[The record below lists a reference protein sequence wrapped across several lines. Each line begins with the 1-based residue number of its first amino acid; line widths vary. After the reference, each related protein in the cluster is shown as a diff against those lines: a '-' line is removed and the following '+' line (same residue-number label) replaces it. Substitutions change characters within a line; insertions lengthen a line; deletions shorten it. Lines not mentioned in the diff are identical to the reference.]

1 MFGTLRYL
9 PENKTGEFLERESGV
24 VRNAP
29 TNKPQHSACDN
40 CRVKKIR
47 CSGRRAG
54 CSRCK
59 TLLLP
64 CSYTHVP
71 TRKCKRK
78 PPPNSQKKDS
88 SNENESCPEASAAP
102 GRSPAREAAATAA
115 VQPSL
120 LTMEPMEP
128 LLHRLDKN
136 YIELDKAMQQVEGN
150 SDSVLDPVL
159 KEISTWSSCLDW
171 SPGREGTSMPDSDY
185 PMTGNLH
192 LPADPFSAGYTGSGN
207 TVQPPLPPPTAF
219 GFTPPDLL
227 PTTPL
232 THIIASTGSTN
243 RSSEDTS
250 EIAME
255 EKSSCSC
262 LNSAV
267 ILLDE
272 LETPHHDGAPGE
284 QGLDSIL
291 SIYQE
296 VLFLCK
302 RMINCDTCRRKS
314 ENMMVLTMVLERLAI
329 LCGEVIDAFIAQR
342 EANGLGALPVP
353 VAMMEKQPLVLGEYE
368 IQGGDYEVMMG
379 MLVTRRLSEL
389 ESLLARM
396 KMISSLTR
404 RAHQQARM
412 ARVDQHIKNLF
423 RKLASVCPLVNEW
436 RVDPNRLVV
445 TDGARRS
452 I

>member
-24 VRNAP
+24 VGKAP
-29 TNKPQHSACDN
+29 TNKPQHSACDH

-59 TLLLP
+59 TLSLP

-78 PPPNSQKKDS
+78 PAPDSQKKD
-88 SNENESCPEASAAP
+88 NRIENESCPESSAAP

-120 LTMEPMEP
+120 LTMEPLPHTVDE
-128 LLHRLDKN
+128 N
-136 YIELDKAMQQVEGN
+136 YIGLDKAMQQVQGD
-150 SDSVLDPVL
+150 SDSVLDPML
-159 KEISTWSSCLDW
+159 RKISTWSSCLDW
-171 SPGREGTSMPDSDY
+171 SPGGEGPCMPDSDY
-185 PMTGNLH
+185 PMTGNPH
-192 LPADPFSAGYTGSGN
+192 LPADPFPAGYPGSGN
-207 TVQPPLPPPTAF
+207 TVQPPPQPPIAY

-227 PTTPL
+227 PTPPL
-232 THIIASTGSTN
+232 THLLASTGSTN
-243 RSSEDTS
+243 RSSDNTS
-250 EIAME
+250 EIATE
-255 EKSSCSC
+255 EQSSCSC

-267 ILLDE
+267 FLLDE
-272 LETPHHDGAPGE
+272 LESPHHDGTGE
-284 QGLDSIL
+284 LGLDSIL

-296 VLFLCK
+296 VLLLCK
-302 RMINCDTCRRKS
+302 RMINCDACRRKS

-329 LCGEVIDAFIAQR
+329 LCGEAIDAFIARR
-342 EANGLGALPVP
+342 EANVPGP
-353 VAMMEKQPLVLGEYE
+353 VAMMEKQPLVLGEYAIE
-368 IQGGDYEVMMG
+368 GADYEVMMG

-396 KMISSLTR
+396 KMIRSLTR

-412 ARVDQHIKNLF
+412 ARVDQHVKNLF
-423 RKLASVCPLVNEW
+423 RKLTSVCPLVAE
-436 RVDPNRLVV
+436 
-445 TDGARRS
+445 
-452 I
+452 